1 MNPVRP
7 RLDAPQHRGAG
18 LVKCRDVNQPE
29 TSNGVRPC
37 FIRKSLIFNGVHKTA
52 IEKIYLKSRIEGGL
66 TG

>member
-7 RLDAPQHRGAG
+7 RLDAPQYGGAG

-29 TSNGVRPC
+29 ASNGVRPC
-37 FIRKSLIFNGVHKTA
+37 SIMKSLIFNGARKTA
-52 IEKIYLKSRIEGGL
+52 IEKAYLKNQIKGGL